1 MISRIFSGSRQVT
14 LWTYR
19 KQRQYVTMND
29 IIVWAPVE
37 PKSRCKA
44 NSSLRP
50 LGLSLCGFRIQNA
63 SRRNKNPSTFSKRKK
78 IICWNLGSCMQ
89 GSSDSSRNP
98 KTNSKTGT
106 CFMTQEFCE
115 LQKKKVLRGNDSVPL
130 GDLWLSVFFF
140 CCCCCFA
147 PHDATSLATLAS
159 REKWRLI
166 TKTGMTP
173 SEPIIRASPMELEAL
188 REESRQWETKKLP
201 SACPASVPA
210 MP

>member
-50 LGLSLCGFRIQNA
+50 LGLSLCSFRIQNA
-63 SRRNKNPSTFSKRKK
+63 SRHNKNPSTFSKRKK

-115 LQKKKVLRGNDSVPL
+115 LQKKKSLKRQWLGPSRRSVAFL
-130 GDLWLSVFFF
+130 FFF
-140 CCCCCFA
+140 FVVVVSRRMTQQA
-147 PHDATSLATLAS
+147 WPH
-159 REKWRLI
+159 
-166 TKTGMTP
+166 
-173 SEPIIRASPMELEAL
+173 
-188 REESRQWETKKLP
+188 
-201 SACPASVPA
+201 
-210 MP
+210 